1 MALSCYLLMNEFAA
15 YVVKQQ
21 SVTVVGIGLS
31 LAQFENSKNE
41 KRKITWEFLWFCRL
55 EPRIIWLCSLDCKQ
69 LTKILWKAR
78 NANVF

>member
-41 KRKITWEFLWFCRL
+41 K
-55 EPRIIWLCSLDCKQ
+55 
-69 LTKILWKAR
+69 A
-78 NANVF
+78 